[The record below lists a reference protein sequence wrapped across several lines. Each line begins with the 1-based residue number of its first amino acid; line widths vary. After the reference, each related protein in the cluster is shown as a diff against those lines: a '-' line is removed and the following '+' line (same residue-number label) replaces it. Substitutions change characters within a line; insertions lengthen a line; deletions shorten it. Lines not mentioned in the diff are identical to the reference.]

1 MGRLLRLLGLL
12 FAGLLV
18 SAQAH
23 AECGGDTNCI
33 AVSTDPTVAPFHSD
47 DGVNRGNP
55 ADNSPAASASIRFG
69 AAGPQIYQKD
79 SSIISTPVFGSIDA
93 TTTRFA

>member
-55 ADNSPAASASIRFG
+55 ADNSPAASASIKVRRRG
-69 AAGPQIYQKD
+69 
-79 SSIISTPVFGSIDA
+79 SSNLSKGFINYFHTGVWLD
-93 TTTRFA
+93 